1 MCASQAWIAESLGNG
16 GNMLV
21 LLNAGY
27 EEMSREAA
35 RIVASAVRSN
45 PNATLGLAT
54 GSTTVGMYKELVRM
68 HQAQGLDFSRVV
80 TFNLDEYLGLGA
92 EHPQSFHC
100 FMRENFFAHV
110 NVVEGNI
117 HIPDGTVGGDYE
129 DYCAEYERAIQRAG
143 GIDLQILGIGRN
155 GHVGFNEP
163 TSSFGSRTRLKV
175 LTSETIEDNRKFF
188 SAGEEMPQC
197 AITMGVGTILEAKKI
212 LLLATGEAKAE
223 TVAEAIEGPI
233 TASVT
238 ASCLQLHP
246 DVTFV
251 IDEAAGAR
259 LKQRDYYRRVMEMTA
274 RFTPNRLS

>member
-1 MCASQAWIAESLGNG
+1 
-16 GNMLV
+16 MLV
-21 LLNAGY
+21 LLNSSY
-27 EEMSREAA
+27 EELSREAA
-35 RIVASAVRSN
+35 RIVAATVKNKPSV
-45 PNATLGLAT
+45 TLGLAT
-54 GSTTVGMYKELVRM
+54 GSTTLGMYKELVRL
-68 HQAQGLDFSRVV
+68 HREQELDFSKVG
-80 TFNLDEYLGLGA
+80 TFNLDEYLGLAA

-100 FMRENFFAHV
+100 FMQENFFAHV
-110 NVVEGNI
+110 NIQERNI
-117 HIPDGTVGGDYE
+117 HIPDGTIGGDYE
-129 DYCAEYERAIQRAG
+129 EYCAAYESAIREAG

-175 LTSETIEDNRKFF
+175 LTNETIEDNRKFF
-188 SAGEEMPQC
+188 GAGEEMPQC
-197 AITMGVGTILEAKKI
+197 AITMGIGTILEAKKI

-223 TVAEAIEGPI
+223 AVADAIEGPL

-259 LKQRDYYRRVMEMTA
+259 LKQRDYYRRVLEMTS

>member
-1 MCASQAWIAESLGNG
+1 
-16 GNMLV
+16 MLV
-21 LLNAGY
+21 LLNSSY
-27 EEMSREAA
+27 EELSREAA
-35 RIVASAVRSN
+35 RIVASAVKSK
-45 PNATLGLAT
+45 PTITLGLAT
-54 GSTTVGMYKELVRM
+54 GSTTLAMYKELVRM
-68 HQAQGLDFSRVV
+68 HREQGLDFSKLV
-80 TFNLDEYLGLGA
+80 TFNLDEYLGLAAG
-92 EHPQSFHC
+92 HPQSFHR

-110 NVVEGNI
+110 NVAPENI
-117 HIPDGTVGGDYE
+117 HIPDGTIGGDYE
-129 DYCAEYERAIQRAG
+129 EYCAAYERAIREVG

-175 LTSETIEDNRKFF
+175 LTNETIEDNRKFF
-188 SAGEEMPQC
+188 GAGEMPQC
-197 AITMGVGTILEAKKI
+197 AITMGIGTILEAKKI
-212 LLLATGEAKAE
+212 LLLATGAAKAE

-259 LKQRDYYRRVMEMTA
+259 LKQRDYYRRVMELTA

>member
-1 MCASQAWIAESLGNG
+1 
-16 GNMLV
+16 MLV
-21 LLNAGY
+21 LLSAGY

-35 RIVASAVRSN
+35 RIVASAVRSK

-54 GSTTVGMYKELVRM
+54 GSTTLGMYQELVRL
-68 HQAQGLDFSRVV
+68 HREQGLDFSRAV

-92 EHPQSFHC
+92 GHPESFHC
-100 FMRENFFAHV
+100 FMRENFFVHV
-110 NVVEGNI
+110 NVAEQNI
-117 HIPDGTVGGDYE
+117 HIPDGTIAGDYE
-129 DYCAEYERAIQRAG
+129 DYCTSYERAIRDAG
-143 GIDLQILGIGRN
+143 GIDLQVLGIGRN

-175 LTSETIEDNRKFF
+175 LTNETIEDNRKFF
-188 SAGEEMPQC
+188 GAGEEMPQC
-197 AITMGVGTILEAKKI
+197 AITMGIGTILEAKKI

-251 IDEAAGAR
+251 IDEAAGAK